1 MLRGALSR
9 TVWGRM
15 LTAIAFLAM
24 AVRAVIPAGYM
35 LADDRD
41 SGRFV
46 TIELCSAHGSVEALL
61 DRETGAI
68 LDTAPAPKPAH
79 DDDGKNTPCVF
90 AAAAHLAA
98 PEHAPALIAAEVTA
112 DAPSL
117 GVADMR
123 PGLGLAAPPPWSTG
137 PPPTA

>member
-1 MLRGALSR
+1 MLRGARSR
-9 TVWGRM
+9 TAWGRT

-35 LADDRD
+35 LAADRD
-41 SGRFV
+41 GGRFV
-46 TIELCSAHGSVEALL
+46 TVELCSAHGSVEALL

-90 AAAAHLAA
+90 ATAAHLAA
-98 PEHAPALIAAEVTA
+98 PEHAPALITIEIAA

-117 GVADMR
+117 GAADVR

-137 PPPTA
+137 PPLTA